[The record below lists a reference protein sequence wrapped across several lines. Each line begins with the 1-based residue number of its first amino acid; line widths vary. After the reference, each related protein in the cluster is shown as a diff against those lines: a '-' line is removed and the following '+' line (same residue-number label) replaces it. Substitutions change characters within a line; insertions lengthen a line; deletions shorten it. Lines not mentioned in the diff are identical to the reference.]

1 MDRVIEINQDLD
13 KRVNQVDI
21 IALKR
26 GIQKYR
32 RKFNKEIGTSEPKE
46 SVGNKVNQLK
56 EISYQ

>member
-1 MDRVIEINQDLD
+1 MDRVNEINQDLD

-26 GIQKYR
+26 GIQKHR

-56 EISYQ
+56 EI